1 LTTSGLAGLEHPVHD
16 RLHVVVPRKGFSGR
30 DPDWRSEHLSV
41 CLVYAN
47 EDVTRPAELREQNVA
62 GHGAILPM
70 APRRAQMMEG
80 QAYASIRQR
89 VSQSLTGSGKAGG

>member
-1 LTTSGLAGLEHPVHD
+1 VRHNPPHLTLVHDRRDDDHAPRQVDDVGPSGLEHPVHD

-70 APRRAQMMEG
+70 APRR
-80 QAYASIRQR
+80 RR
-89 VSQSLTGSGKAGG
+89 